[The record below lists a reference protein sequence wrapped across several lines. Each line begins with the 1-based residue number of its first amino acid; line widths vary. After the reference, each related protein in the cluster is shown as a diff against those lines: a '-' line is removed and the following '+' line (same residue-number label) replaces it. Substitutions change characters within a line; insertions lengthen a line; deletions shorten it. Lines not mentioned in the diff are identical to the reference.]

1 MPSNLANVEV
11 KVEKP
16 VIKAKEETMME
27 KVKRIIEEK
36 RSAVEVPLSEPEL
49 KTEHKKSVEVTN
61 ISRSEEQKKKL
72 PDPS

>member
-1 MPSNLANVEV
+1 MPSNLEHVEV

-36 RSAVEVPLSEPEL
+36 RSAVEVPLSEV
-49 KTEHKKSVEVTN
+49 KTEEDKKSVEVTN
-61 ISRSEEQKKKL
+61 ISRSLEPMKEIIV
-72 PDPS
+72 PS

>member
-1 MPSNLANVEV
+1 MPSNLENVEV

-36 RSAVEVPLSEPEL
+36 KSAVEVPLSEPEL
-49 KTEHKKSVEVTN
+49 KTEDKKSVEITN
-61 ISRSEEQKKKL
+61 ISMSEEPKKKL
-72 PDPS
+72 PDPI

>member
-1 MPSNLANVEV
+1 
-11 KVEKP
+11 
-16 VIKAKEETMME
+16 ME

-61 ISRSEEQKKKL
+61 ISRLEEPKKKL

>member
-1 MPSNLANVEV
+1 MPSNLENFEV

-36 RSAVEVPLSEPEL
+36 RSAVEVPPSEPEL
-49 KTEHKKSVEVTN
+49 KTEDKKSVEVTN
-61 ISRSEEQKKKL
+61 ISRLEEKKKKL

>member
-1 MPSNLANVEV
+1 MPSNLENVEV

-36 RSAVEVPLSEPEL
+36 RSAVEVPPSEPEL
-49 KTEHKKSVEVTN
+49 KTDDKKSVEVTN